1 MTLGQYPNADDERR
15 RVDDPSLATELD
27 SERLADMAPPAHLE
41 PECKLLRFNPIRAR
55 RGVGAAEVSIGGA
68 ILWMTRHEVRNN
80 ISLFGKLKGLTDA
93 LAHYL
98 TGEKY
103 PPDQEPTE

>member
-1 MTLGQYPNADDERR
+1 MSNLGRYPNADDERR
-15 RVDDPSLATELD
+15 RVDDPPEVYRSQSD
-27 SERLADMAPPAHLE
+27 FAPPAHLE

-68 ILWMTRHEVRNN
+68 ILWMTRHEVHNN
-80 ISLFGKLKGLTDA
+80 IALFGKLKGLTDA